1 VVIANPWLSTTFL
14 TISKCSPLFPHRA
27 NNLSRDDRS
36 CLHLGNHPS
45 EALQGY
51 AKKHESE
58 NRNYKAVTPDN
69 IEPRTTIKD
78 SLGETDKMG
87 RR

>member
-14 TISKCSPLFPHRA
+14 TISKCSPSRIVQITYRA
-27 NNLSRDDRS
+27 TTAHV
-36 CLHLGNHPS
+36 HLGNHPS

-58 NRNYKAVTPDN
+58 NRNYKAVTPNN

-78 SLGETDKMG
+78 RLGETDKMG